1 LGADIKREDIFSL
14 TNDSLVGRV
23 TIEVIITK
31 KGDAKIV
38 FFVGAVI
45 ATFLMN
51 NNLEG
56 KIWKKEISWF
66 DVCVWGQV

>member
-1 LGADIKREDIFSL
+1 LGDDIKKGDILSL
-14 TNDSLVGRV
+14 TNDSLVQRV
-23 TIEVIITK
+23 TMKIIITE

-38 FFVGAVI
+38 FFVRAVI

-56 KIWKKEISWF
+56 KIWIK
-66 DVCVWGQV
+66 